1 MRWQIKRQNSKDWR
15 VNMEV
20 TFEVPGQPRGKERPR
35 WTMVSSTAIV
45 YTPRNTRGYEDMIRT
60 YYQVKNLHK
69 FEKGEALEVS
79 AIAYYKIPTSAKK
92 GHKVLMLKGEMLP
105 TKKPD
110 IDNIIKIVLD
120 ALNGVAYYDD
130 SQVCRVNF
138 MKMYSENPRL
148 KILIRNIG
156 ENFDENDKDI

>member
-1 MRWQIKRQNSKDWR
+1 
-15 VNMEV
+15 MEV
-20 TFEVPGQPRGKERPR
+20 SFEVPGQPRGKERPR
-35 WTMVSSTAIV
+35 WTMVSNTAIV
-45 YTPRNTRGYEDMIRT
+45 YTPRNTRGYEDMIKT
-60 YYQVKNLHK
+60 YYKINNFRSFK
-69 FEKGEALEVS
+69 KGEALEVS

-92 GHKVLMLKGEMLP
+92 GHKILMLKGEMLP

-110 IDNIIKIVLD
+110 IDNIMKIVLD

-156 ENFDENDKDI
+156 EH

>member
-1 MRWQIKRQNSKDWR
+1 
-15 VNMEV
+15 MEV
-20 TFEVPGQPRGKERPR
+20 IFEVPGQPRGKERPR

-45 YTPRNTRGYEDMIRT
+45 YTPKNTKDYEDIIRT
-60 YYQVKNLHK
+60 HYKLKNCEPFK
-69 FEKGEALEVS
+69 KGEALEVS
-79 AIAYYKIPTSAKK
+79 AIAYYQIPTSTKK
-92 GHKVLMLKGEMLP
+92 GHKVLMLKGDILP

-130 SQVCRVNF
+130 SQVCKVNF

-148 KILIRNIG
+148 KILIRSIG
-156 ENFDENDKDI
+156 ENSNENIQDI

>member
-1 MRWQIKRQNSKDWR
+1 
-15 VNMEV
+15 
-20 TFEVPGQPRGKERPR
+20 
-35 WTMVSSTAIV
+35 
-45 YTPRNTRGYEDMIRT
+45 MIRT

-69 FEKGEALEVS
+69 FEKGEALEVN

-110 IDNIIKIVLD
+110 IDNIMKIVLD